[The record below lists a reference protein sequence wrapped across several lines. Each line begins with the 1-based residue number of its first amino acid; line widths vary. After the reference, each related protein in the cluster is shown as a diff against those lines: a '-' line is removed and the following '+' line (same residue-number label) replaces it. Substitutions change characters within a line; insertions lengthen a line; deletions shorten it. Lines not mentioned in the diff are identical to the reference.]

1 MNVGS
6 GSSDAAREVKRRD
19 ASMRGLAA
27 RVGDAV
33 DRSTGLAVAVAADLA
48 DVEDLADRAARVL
61 SVALVVGESGCLRLA
76 ISSW

>member
-6 GSSDAAREVKRRD
+6 GFSDAAKEVKRRD

-27 RVGDAV
+27 KDVDAEG
-33 DRSTGLAVAVAADLA
+33 RSTGLAVAVAA
-48 DVEDLADRAARVL
+48 DLADRAARVL